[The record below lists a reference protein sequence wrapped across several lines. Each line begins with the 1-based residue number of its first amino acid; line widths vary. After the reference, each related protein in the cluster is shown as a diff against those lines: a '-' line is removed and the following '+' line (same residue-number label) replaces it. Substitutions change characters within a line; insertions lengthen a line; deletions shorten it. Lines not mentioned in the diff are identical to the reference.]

1 MRDRLLAVVLAV
13 SGGLATATSAIAAT
27 PSLIPWPARVEA
39 GDGSFVLDGRSAV
52 VVARGDAP
60 AARAAQEFTTLLRRT
75 QGITLKVETR
85 PATARDIA
93 FASDRAAPEGEEA
106 YAVDVG
112 DSGIRVRARG
122 ATGLYYGGITLWQL
136 LTTDVKQ
143 GLPLQLPAMRIEDA
157 PRFAWRGLMLD
168 TARHFRTV
176 DEIKQFLDWMALHKF
191 NTFHWHL
198 TDDQGWRLQIRRYP
212 KLTEIGA
219 WRTPA
224 GAGAR
229 DAAGRPVRYGGF
241 YTQAQ
246 AREIVAHAAARHI
259 TVVPEIE
266 MPGHAQAAIASYPQL
281 GVTGGRPPVSNGWGV
296 SPYLFNI
303 DDGTFAFLENVLDE
317 VTAIFPGRYIHIGGD
332 EAAKGQWENSPY
344 VQQRMRELGIADAH
358 ALQSWFIKR
367 IERHLSRHGRRL
379 IGWDEILEGGLPP
392 SATVMSWRGTAGA
405 IEAARQGH
413 DVVLSPG
420 VPVYLDQKQGE
431 AADEGPGQ
439 PALNTLRLVYGFE
452 PVPPEVTEAEAKH
465 VLGGQ
470 GNLWSEYMR
479 TFGTVQRAAYPR
491 AAALAEALWSPKAAR
506 DWDSFLARMGPQLQ
520 RYRSLG
526 LAAADSAFAVRI
538 ALAPSG
544 DASHVLA
551 TLSTQAEFG
560 TLRYTVDGSEPGP
573 QSPAYTAPLR
583 LPLGGLL
590 KAASFDGET
599 RLSASR
605 AQALDAAALRTRRSE
620 QLRFCNG
627 ENGIRL
633 EDDAPAD
640 GPRAVLH
647 TQLGSVCLRWPQAPL
662 DGMAAVRVQ
671 VGAVENTFMYG
682 KPGDGE
688 PKPVATEEPGELRVY
703 RGECGANTPIAV
715 LPLAPARGKAGI
727 STLQAPIAPSSGPQD
742 LCLRT
747 ENTAPDLTW
756 AVNQV
761 ELLPLAMP

>member
-13 SGGLATATSAIAAT
+13 FGVFAIATPAMAAT
-27 PSLIPWPARVEA
+27 PSLVPWPAQLEEA
-39 GDGSFVLDGRSAV
+39 DGSFVLDDSSAIIV
-52 VVARGDAP
+52 TRGDEP
-60 AARAAQEFTTLLRRT
+60 AARAAREFAALLQRT
-75 QGITLKVETR
+75 RGIALNVETR
-85 PATARDIA
+85 AATAHDIT
-93 FASDRAAPEGEEA
+93 FANARVGPESAESYLLEVAP
-106 YAVDVG
+106 
-112 DSGIRVRARG
+112 SGVRVRARS
-122 ATGLYYGGITLWQL
+122 AAGLYYGGITLWQL
-136 LTTDVKQ
+136 LTMDAKQ
-143 GLPLQLPAMRIEDA
+143 GLPLQVAAVRIEDA

-168 TARHFRTV
+168 TARQFRSI
-176 DEIKQFLDWMALHKF
+176 DEIKRFLDWMALHKF

-212 KLTEIGA
+212 KLTDIGA

-229 DAAGRPVRYGGF
+229 DASGRPVRYGGF

-246 AREIVAHAAARHI
+246 AREIVAYAAARHI

-266 MPGHAQAAIASYPQL
+266 MPGHVQAAIASYPQL
-281 GVTGGRPPVSNGWGV
+281 GVTGRRPPVSNGWGV

-317 VTAIFPGRYIHIGGD
+317 VTAIFPGRYIHVGGD
-332 EAAKGQWENSPY
+332 EAAKGQWENSPQ

-367 IERHLSRHGRRL
+367 IERHLSKQGRHL
-379 IGWDEILEGGLPP
+379 VGWDEILEGGLPP

-420 VPVYLDQKQGE
+420 VPVYLDQKQSD

-439 PALNTLRLVYGFE
+439 PALNTLRVVYDFE
-452 PVPPEVTEAEAKH
+452 PVPPELTETEAKH

-479 TFGTVQRAAYPR
+479 TFETVQHAAFPR
-491 AAALAEALWSPKAAR
+491 AAALAEALWSPKTAR
-506 DWDSFLARMGPQLQ
+506 DWNSFLARMGPQLQ

-526 LAAADSAFAVRI
+526 LDVADSAFAVRI
-538 ALAPSG
+538 ALAPAA
-544 DASHVLA
+544 DASHLLA

-560 TLRYTVDGSEPGP
+560 TIRYTLDGSEPGP
-573 QSPAYTAPLR
+573 QSPAYTTPLR
-583 LPLGGLL
+583 LPLGGVL
-590 KAASFDGET
+590 KAANFDGEM

-605 AQALDAAALRTRRSE
+605 SQALDAAALRTRRSE

-627 ENGIRL
+627 ENGMRL
-633 EDDAPAD
+633 EDDAPID

-647 TQLGSVCLRWPQAPL
+647 TQLGSVCLRWSQALL
-662 DGMAAVRVQ
+662 DGIGAIRVQ
-671 VGAVENTFMYG
+671 VGAVENAFMYG

-688 PKPVATEEPGELRVY
+688 PKPVALVEPGELRIY
-703 RGECGANTPIAV
+703 RGECGAGAPIAV
-715 LPLAPARGKAGI
+715 FPLAPARGNAGI
-727 STLQAPIAPSSGPQD
+727 STLQAPIAPSSGAQD

-747 ENTAPDLTW
+747 ENAAPDLTW

-761 ELLPLAMP
+761 ELLPVGSP